1 MYLSNEIFTDFIF
14 YVYAYLRIDGTPYYI
29 GKGSSNRAYEK
40 HKNRMTPKD
49 KYRITII
56 ENNLSELG
64 AFAIER
70 RMIGWYGRKD
80 IGTGILRNRTD
91 GGEGSSGYRLPSPRS
106 AEYRAKISAANKGK
120 EITEKHK
127 MRLSTINT
135 GRHLTN
141 ETKEKISKS
150 SIGKIMS
157 EDAKEK
163 IRQAN
168 IGRKDDGRYIK
179 MAATN
184 RDRILSTEWIE
195 KCTAH
200 AIGSKWWNNGVI
212 SKRSKTS
219 PGENFILG
227 RK

>member
-1 MYLSNEIFTDFIF
+1 MYLPNEIFTDFIF

-29 GKGSSNRAYEK
+29 GKGSNNRAYEK

-49 KYRITII
+49 RNRITII

-80 IGTGILRNRTD
+80 NGTGILRNRTD
-91 GGEGSSGYRLPSPRS
+91 GGEGSSGYRLPALRS
-106 AEYRAKISAANKGK
+106 KEYREKISKANKGK
-120 EITEKHK
+120 VISQEHRTAISVS
-127 MRLSTINT
+127 LT
-135 GRHLTN
+135 GRSRPN
-141 ETKEKISKS
+141 EVKEKISKS
-150 SIGKIMS
+150 SMNKILS
-157 EDAKEK
+157 EETKEK

-179 MAATN
+179 IAAANKGRT
-184 RDRILSTEWIE
+184 LSTEWIT

-200 AIGSKWWNNGVI
+200 TIGSKWWNNGII

-219 PGENFILG
+219 PGEDFMPG